1 VLTKRLGF
9 ALEELGATGRLNAL
23 PENLTVN
30 STLLSEYLHVLL
42 ESFEASEALIE
53 FIDNL
58 SGGNTRQALE
68 FVSDFVGS
76 GHVDAQKIA
85 DTYRKS
91 GSYTIPVHE
100 FLRAIIF
107 RDYEHYDPTASRI
120 ANLFDISMPDGRE
133 HFLVPNLV
141 AFVERSSGTSTGN
154 EGYVEI
160 DRVFEFG
167 QALGFQSTQIW
178 HALDRCLGKK
188 LLEANPKFTGT
199 LPVTSVRITTVGAYT
214 VNKLSSM
221 FAYVDAMIV
230 DTPIVDSSARR
241 GIGDAITL
249 RDRLDRSESFRA
261 YLDEQWLPLQDKPF
275 AFDWRLTSDALQ
287 RDLQRVERRLPIH

>member
-1 VLTKRLGF
+1 M
-9 ALEELGATGRLNAL
+9 
-23 PENLTVN
+23 N
-30 STLLSEYLHVLL
+30 STLLSEYLHVLV
-42 ESFEASEALIE
+42 ESFEASANLIE

-85 DTYRKS
+85 DTYRES

-154 EGYVEI
+154 EGYVEV

-167 QALGFQSTQIW
+167 QALGFQPTQIR
-178 HALDRCLGKK
+178 HALDRCLGKR
-188 LLEANPKFTGT
+188 LLEANPKFTEN
-199 LPVTSVRITTVGAYT
+199 LPVTNVRITTVGAYT

-230 DTPIVDSSARR
+230 DTPIVDSAARR
-241 GIGDAITL
+241 RISDAITL
-249 RDRLDRSESFRA
+249 RDRLERSECFKT
-261 YLDEQWLPLQDKPF
+261 YLDEQWGPLQDKPI
-275 AFDWRLTSDALQ
+275 AFDWRLASAALE
-287 RDLQRVERRLPIH
+287 RDLERVERRLPMR